1 MFTGLI
7 QGVGYVA
14 ASERRQGDVRLRIAV
29 GTLPFADVALG
40 ESIAVNGVCLS
51 VVAFDRQHFDAD
63 VSLET
68 LEVSTLGHLR
78 EGAAVNLE
86 RALRVSDRLG
96 GHWLLGHVD
105 GVGSVLDRAVDA
117 RGERWRMRMPRTLA
131 RFVASKG
138 SIAVDGVSLTVND
151 IGDLWFEVMLVPHTL
166 LNTAFG
172 QMPPGTAVNLE
183 VDLVARYVERLMSAP
198 RE

>member
-14 ASERRQGDVRLRIAV
+14 ASERRDGDVRLRIAV

-40 ESIAVNGVCLS
+40 ESIAVNGVCLTAI
-51 VVAFDRQHFDAD
+51 AFDRQHFDAD
-63 VSLET
+63 VSRET
-68 LEVSTLGHLR
+68 IDVSTLGHLC

-86 RALRVSDRLG
+86 RALRASDRLG

-105 GVGSVLDRAVDA
+105 GVGGVLDRAGDA
-117 RGERWRMRMPRTLA
+117 RGERWRLRMPRTLA
-131 RFVASKG
+131 RFIASKG
-138 SIAVDGVSLTVND
+138 SIAVDGVSLTVNE
-151 IGDLWFEVMLVPHTL
+151 IGDNWFEVMLVPHTL
-166 LNTAFG
+166 MQTSFG
-172 QMPPGTAVNLE
+172 QMPVGSAVNIE